1 MATDTATLLRWV
13 QAQVPRRHPTAPA
26 PVAALPMARSSRV
39 SADNP
44 MRAVSARVSA
54 PTLVPEPEA
63 RELLYETVD
72 WIPPAGQLGTSI
84 YEPYALQSLR
94 IEGASAHPT
103 PLAQSAAK
111 ASENGRA
118 SWREQVSKY
127 VEILGGTGD

>member
-1 MATDTATLLRWV
+1 MLRRPPRSTRTDTPFPYTTLFRS
-13 QAQVPRRHPTAPA
+13 PA

-94 IEGASAHPT
+94 IEGASAH
-103 PLAQSAAK
+103 QI
-111 ASENGRA
+111 GRA
-118 SWREQVSKY
+118 QGLTTVTNAHIVCRLLLKK
-127 VEILGGTGD
+127 

>member
-1 MATDTATLLRWV
+1 
-13 QAQVPRRHPTAPA
+13 
-26 PVAALPMARSSRV
+26 
-39 SADNP
+39 

-103 PLAQSAAK
+103 PLVQSAAM
-111 ASENGRA
+111 ASVAPPKPSYRPHLP
-118 SWREQVSKY
+118 SHLDRKSVVSGKS
-127 VEILGGTGD
+127 VSDRVDLGGLRINKKKKESHNKQQQ